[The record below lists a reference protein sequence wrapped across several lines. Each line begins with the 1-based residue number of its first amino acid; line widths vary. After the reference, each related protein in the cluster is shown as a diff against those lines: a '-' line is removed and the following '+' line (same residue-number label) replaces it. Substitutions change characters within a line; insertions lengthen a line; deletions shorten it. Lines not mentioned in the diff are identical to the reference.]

1 MFCSVIIPTIGRS
14 TLDRAVM
21 SVLDQVFSQDEFE
34 VIVVNDSGQP
44 LPDPKWLGTQNIT
57 ILNTNR
63 RERSFARN
71 SGAAI
76 AKGDYLCFLD
86 DDDWLL
92 PGALSAFWELA
103 NQNGENVWLY
113 GGIRI
118 VDESGKTLAEM
129 NSGLQG
135 NCFAQ
140 IMGGAWAPIQASLI
154 RTRSFFQVG
163 GFNPFIC
170 GTEDEDL
177 CRRISYMGDFSST
190 PTVVACL
197 FRGTAW
203 NTSTNYK
210 RAPDDTKRSR
220 DAVLAEPGSFK
231 QLILTARTSFW
242 YGRVCRVYLSTVSW
256 NLHNKKLM
264 RAASRSLFFMATI
277 IYSGLKI
284 FNNEFWKGLS
294 AEHVPESL
302 HFVMNAYERDHG
314 LLT

>member
-1 MFCSVIIPTIGRS
+1 MFCSVIIPTIGRA

-21 SVLDQVFSQDEFE
+21 SVLNQDFSLDEFE

-44 LPDPKWLGTQNIT
+44 LPKPKWQGSQNVS

-92 PGALSAFWELA
+92 PGALREFRELA
-103 NQNGENVWLY
+103 CQKPDSAWLY

-118 VDESGKTLAEM
+118 VDEGGKTLAEV

-140 IMGGAWAPIQASLI
+140 IMGGAWAPIQASFI
-154 RTRSFFQVG
+154 RSRTFFQVG
-163 GFNPFIC
+163 GFDPFIC

-190 PTVVACL
+190 PAVVACL

-203 NTSTNYK
+203 NTSTNYQ
-210 RAPDDTKRSR
+210 RAPKDTKRSR
-220 DAVLAEPGSFK
+220 DEVLAEPGSFK
-231 QLILTARTSFW
+231 RLLDSARSAYW
-242 YGRVCRVYLSTVSW
+242 YGRVCRVYLSTVNW
-256 NLHNKKLM
+256 NFCNKKIF
-264 RAASRSLFFMATI
+264 RATSRAMFFIAFFI
-277 IYSGLKI
+277 CSGSHVI
-284 FNNEFWKGLS
+284 NREFWKGLR
-294 AEHVPESL
+294 AEHVPETL
-302 HFVMNAYERDHG
+302 HFVMRSYEQDHFFIV
-314 LLT
+314 